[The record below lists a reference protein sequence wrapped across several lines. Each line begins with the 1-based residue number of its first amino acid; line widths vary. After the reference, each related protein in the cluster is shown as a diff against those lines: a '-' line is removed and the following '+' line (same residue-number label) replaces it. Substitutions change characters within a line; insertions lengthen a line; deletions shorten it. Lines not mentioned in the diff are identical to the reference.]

1 MENNDNEENTND
13 LLVEL
18 VNQRNRFEELLYD
31 FLIPFDSGSITIS
44 NLNNHLNSENENENR
59 FNRIVFRYT
68 QSNGIELNENDSFW
82 DPVVVNLSIQEIENL
97 KEIHEC
103 NKECIICNDLKNTF
117 KIVNC
122 CNNKIC
128 NECTNNWFNRS
139 VYCPFCKSDQRNTV

>member
-1 MENNDNEENTND
+1 MENNETNYFNFEEFVNE
-13 LLVEL
+13 
-18 VNQRNRFEELLYD
+18 RNRFEENLYD
-31 FLIPFDSGSITIS
+31 FLIPFSAGSITIS
-44 NLNNHLNSENENENR
+44 NLNSYLNQDPDDDLSR
-59 FNRIVFRYT
+59 FNRIIFRY
-68 QSNGIELNENDSFW
+68 IELNENDSFW
-82 DPVVVNLSIQEIENL
+82 DPVVVNLSSQEIENF

-103 NKECIICNDLKNTF
+103 NKECIICNELKNTF